1 MVNRKITKIS
11 KEDVILDSINYFVL
25 SIILVSTLYPFYYV
39 LIISFN
45 EGIDA
50 SRGGIYFWPR
60 TPSLE
65 NYRLI
70 FSESKW
76 LNAFKISVLR
86 TILGTVSGLFFT
98 AMVAYGLSHKEL
110 LFKRFYF
117 VAIIFTMYFS
127 GGIIPYYVLLKSLGL
142 LDNFWVYV
150 IPMMLNPF
158 FAMVMVSFFR
168 EMPNV
173 LKESAKID
181 GANDLRIFFSL
192 ILPLSK
198 PVLATIA
205 LFTSVLHWN
214 SWLDAAYFIQTPKL
228 KTMSYYMME
237 IINKS
242 MTFNMKGSSAG
253 ASAQEALGMATS
265 ITTKSIQ
272 MATIVVAVTPILLVY
287 PFLQRYFIKGMMI
300 GAVKG

>member
-1 MVNRKITKIS
+1 
-11 KEDVILDSINYFVL
+11 
-25 SIILVSTLYPFYYV
+25 
-39 LIISFN
+39 
-45 EGIDA
+45 
-50 SRGGIYFWPR
+50 
-60 TPSLE
+60 
-65 NYRLI
+65 
-70 FSESKW
+70 
-76 LNAFKISVLR
+76 
-86 TILGTVSGLFFT
+86 
-98 AMVAYGLSHKEL
+98 
-110 LFKRFYF
+110 
-117 VAIIFTMYFS
+117 
-127 GGIIPYYVLLKSLGL
+127 
-142 LDNFWVYV
+142 
-150 IPMMLNPF
+150 MLNPF

-265 ITTKSIQ
+265 VTTKSIQ